1 MTTYSTIRPTPSN
14 LSPPIGKENS
24 FFGGVSAV
32 KFKPYAHKPIEP
44 EKAPEKIETER
55 APLPEKIEE
64 PSQKMVE
71 EGETSYKLE
80 GETRPPKRYN
90 IYGRFGGLSNISST
104 PPSNASNISNRSR
117 GGGLGSLM
125 MTAGRP
131 VATPASSIGFRR
143 VTPDKIREVPSFT
156 RPRKVVSP
164 TFKLSIPKTSNRDIE
179 VLSENSSRRNSPE
192 VCRKIS
198 IGGGAP
204 ERQPERQ
211 PERLS
216 ERKITVKSNIPK
228 IRTFSMAQHK
238 NADGSEVDWN
248 NLNDEETVF
257 YTYDYRRRIA
267 NLSNTHKKFK
277 IQMPEEDMS
286 LGNLV
291 KYHKECVHTITVHN
305 STSNWKAVTVLGYY
319 VIEFIMTKWLKLS
332 VFKGFGKFQYNKMYL
347 YEMSMIELGEMFT
360 SEKSAEMAP
369 HWKIAQITA
378 IQTSLFLVA
387 GIFSKYFPISSGN
400 ILAVIDRVYK
410 PVPEG
415 SRGGASN
422 DVDPPVVSDSDNTEL
437 ISQLL
442 NGMMNG
448 IGQGGA
454 AATND
459 AEFKNFDKGSDA
471 TKKADAT
478 KEEPKSSPQKSKPKS
493 AFAAKR

>member
-24 FFGGVSAV
+24 FFGGISAA
-32 KFKPYAHKPIEP
+32 KFKPYAPKAVEP
-44 EKAPEKIETER
+44 EKATEPEPVEKFVPPAETPAIES
-55 APLPEKIEE
+55 PK
-64 PSQKMVE
+64 K
-71 EGETSYKLE
+71 EGEE
-80 GETRPPKRYN
+80 IRMPKRYN
-90 IYGRFGGLSNISST
+90 IFGRYGGLSNISST
-104 PPSNASNISNRSR
+104 PPSNASVVSNRSR
-117 GGGLGSLM
+117 GGMG
-125 MTAGRP
+125 GRP

-143 VTPDKIREVPSFT
+143 TTPSRVCEVPSFS
-156 RPRKVVSP
+156 RPKKVVSP

-192 VCRKIS
+192 VKEARKIS
-198 IGGGAP
+198 IGMP
-204 ERQPERQ
+204 EPQER
-211 PERLS
+211 PPVT
-216 ERKITVKSNIPK
+216 ERKVTVKSNIPK

-277 IQMPEEDMS
+277 IEMPEEDMS

-332 VFKGFGKFQYNKMYL
+332 VFKGFGKFQYNKMFL
-347 YEMSMIELGEMFT
+347 YEMSLVELGEMFT

-387 GIFSKYFPISSGN
+387 GIFSKYFAGFPPGM
-400 ILAVIDRVYK
+400 ILAAIDRVYK

-415 SRGGASN
+415 RRGGASTN
-422 DVDPPVVSDSDNTEL
+422 DVDPPVVSDSDNTEF

-442 NGMMNG
+442 DGMMNG
-448 IGQGGA
+448 RGNGTQA
-454 AATND
+454 AATNG
-459 AEFKNFDKGSDA
+459 AEFNNFDKGADA
-471 TKKADAT
+471 TKKADAPKKADESET
-478 KEEPKSSPQKSKPKS
+478 KSSPPKPKPKS